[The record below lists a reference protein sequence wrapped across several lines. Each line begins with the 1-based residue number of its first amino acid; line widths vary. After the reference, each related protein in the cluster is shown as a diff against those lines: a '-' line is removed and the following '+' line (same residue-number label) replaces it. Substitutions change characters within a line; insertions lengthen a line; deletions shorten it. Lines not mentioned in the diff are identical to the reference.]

1 MSKDRILDEKIFAEK
16 MAEMEAK
23 PYEDWENDPTTVI
36 ATLIFTFVFLLI
48 LGCSVMVLL
57 YRRKK

>member
-1 MSKDRILDEKIFAEK
+1 MSKDRMLDEKIFAEK
-16 MAEMEAK
+16 MAEIDFK
-23 PYEDWENDPTTVI
+23 DWESDHTPII